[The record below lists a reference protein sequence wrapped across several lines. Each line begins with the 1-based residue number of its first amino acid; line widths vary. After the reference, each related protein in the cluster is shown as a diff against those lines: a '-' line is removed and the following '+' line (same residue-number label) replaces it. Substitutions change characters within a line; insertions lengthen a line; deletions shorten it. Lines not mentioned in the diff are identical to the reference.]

1 MSGLLDEDYFVWLC
15 RQAGVVR
22 RRARKDNWWKL
33 MRLLH
38 RKEFLWFVPNDDNRA
53 ADGKF
58 LRREFLEE
66 TGADHDHFFLDINCS
81 VLEMLVGVARR
92 LEFMQEDDVTHW
104 FWVLLGHLRLDSYND
119 STKLP
124 AEQIDDILDAL
135 IWRTY
140 SPTGD
145 GGLFPL
151 KDPSV
156 DQRGVEIWQQMSAF
170 VIQEYMQNA

>member
-1 MSGLLDEDYFVWLC
+1 
-15 RQAGVVR
+15 
-22 RRARKDNWWKL
+22 

-38 RKEFLWFVPNDDNRA
+38 KKEFLWFVPNDDNRA

-66 TGADHDHFFLDINCS
+66 LGADHDQFFLGINCS
-81 VLEMLVGVARR
+81 VLEMLVGVAKH
-92 LEFMQEDDVTHW
+92 LEFMHDVDTTTW
-104 FWVLLGHLRLDSYND
+104 FWLLIKNLRLDSYND
-119 STKLP
+119 STNLP
-124 AEQIDDILDAL
+124 AEQIDDILDTL

-145 GGLFPL
+145 GGMFPL
-151 KDPSV
+151 KGNVP
-156 DQRGVEIWQQMSAF
+156 DQRLVEIWQQMSAF